1 VLFGCAGV
9 WSRQALVA
17 GLEWRCGRVVCCGG
31 RWVNCSRSSFR
42 HVWSVAV
49 DVGGGPWNIHPL
61 VDVSADGGLVVV
73 S

>member
-1 VLFGCAGV
+1 
-9 WSRQALVA
+9 
-17 GLEWRCGRVVCCGG
+17 VVGADDG
-31 RWVNCSRSSFR
+31 WVNCSRSSFR

>member
-1 VLFGCAGV
+1 
-9 WSRQALVA
+9 
-17 GLEWRCGRVVCCGG
+17 VVGADDG
-31 RWVNCSRSSFR
+31 WVNCSRSSFR

-49 DVGGGPWNIHPL
+49 DVGGNPWNIHPL